1 MSEPLSPGRYFHV
14 SRSENRGSIE
24 QFGLD
29 WNRMGA
35 VPGIAGSRA
44 PEMDA
49 VFVCDEFSVDFFCRF
64 SETPVDVWLVDAG
77 GLEVEDAPDG
87 WWILRTPI
95 GPDRLRL
102 VEAARPGTPWPAE
115 WDADPTQSG

>member
-1 MSEPLSPGRYFHV
+1 MTDQQSADHYFHV
-14 SRSENRGSIE
+14 SRSENRSSIE

-35 VPGIAGSRA
+35 VPGIAGSRG

-64 SETPVDVWLVDAG
+64 SETPLDVWSVDAS

-87 WWILRTPI
+87 WWIVRTPI
-95 GPDRLRL
+95 GPDRLGL
-102 VEAARPGTPWPAE
+102 VGAARTLPLI
-115 WDADPTQSG
+115 S